1 MIYVL
6 TALVVLGEFFMLVEF
21 GSILMKIKELNISLL
36 ELKKKYADLDEKV
49 DNGVI
54 DIMND
59 TTQLIGFTQD
69 IDLEL
74 TNQVLHEFMDSN
86 AKKKK
91 TAKKKKSRSDLEGQN
106 EFYDIP
112 E

>member
-21 GSILMKIKELNISLL
+21 GSILMKIKELSISLL
-36 ELKKKYADLDEKV
+36 ELKKKYADLDEKL
-49 DNGVI
+49 DNGII
-54 DIMND
+54 DVLND

-69 IDLEL
+69 VDLEL

-91 TAKKKKSRSDLEGQN
+91 TTKKKKSRSDLEGQN
-106 EFYDIP
+106 EFYDIQ

>member
-21 GSILMKIKELNISLL
+21 GSILMKIKELSVSLL
-36 ELKKKYADLDEKV
+36 ELKKKYADLDEKL
-49 DNGVI
+49 DNGII
-54 DIMND
+54 DILND

-69 IDLEL
+69 VDLEL

-86 AKKKK
+86 TKKKK
-91 TAKKKKSRSDLEGQN
+91 TTKKKKSRSDLEGQN